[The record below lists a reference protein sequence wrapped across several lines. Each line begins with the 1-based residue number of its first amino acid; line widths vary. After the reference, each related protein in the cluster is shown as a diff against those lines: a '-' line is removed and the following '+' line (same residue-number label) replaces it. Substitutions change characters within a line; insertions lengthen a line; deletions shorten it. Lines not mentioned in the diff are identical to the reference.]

1 MRLIYRIALR
11 LTMIMV
17 PLMAVWAGF
26 FYFAVVD
33 EVNDETDDTLDSFSQ
48 VIIMKM
54 LAGREMPPP
63 ETGTNNS
70 YSIMPVDSLYAEQ
83 NKKIRYYDSE
93 MYIPEKRETEPARI
107 LSTVFRDDD
116 GQYYRLDVFTP
127 AIDKEDLLR
136 AIALWVV
143 ALYLSM
149 LFIAVGVSLYV
160 LNRNMRPLYSLLE
173 WLDRYRLGGKNP
185 PLPDDT
191 DIVEFRKLNEGAQA
205 ALDRIEQTFE
215 KQKQFIGNA
224 SHELQTPMAVI
235 ANRVEWLVD
244 NTDLTEE
251 QLGELLRI
259 RKTLDDVV
267 RLNKT
272 LLMLTKI
279 DNRQFPEASD
289 VDITAL
295 SEEVLSAYDEI
306 YSGKGLYVKRDF
318 EAPLVVRMNT
328 TLAYALISN
337 LLKNAYSHSP
347 EGGHITVTIRDRQ
360 FLIANDGDAELDKD
374 RIFERFYKGSGREG
388 SAGLGLAIVRSVQRY
403 YDLRVEY
410 AFMNGMHVF
419 SVLWK

>member
-235 ANRVEWLVD
+235 SNRVEWLVD

-295 SEEVLSAYDEI
+295 SEEILSAYDEI
-306 YSGKGLYVKRDF
+306 YSDKGLSVKRDF

-403 YDLRVEY
+403 YGLRVEY

-419 SVLWK
+419 SVSWN

>member
-235 ANRVEWLVD
+235 SNRIEWLVD

-295 SEEVLSAYDEI
+295 SEEILSAYDEI
-306 YSGKGLYVKRDF
+306 YSDKGLSVKRDF

-403 YDLRVEY
+403 YGLRVEY

>member
-17 PLMAVWAGF
+17 PLMAVWAAF

-235 ANRVEWLVD
+235 SNRIEWLVD

-295 SEEVLSAYDEI
+295 SEEILSAYDEI
-306 YSGKGLYVKRDF
+306 YSDKGLSVKRDF

-403 YDLRVEY
+403 YGLRVEY

>member
-235 ANRVEWLVD
+235 SNRVEWLVD

-295 SEEVLSAYDEI
+295 SEEILSAYDEI
-306 YSGKGLYVKRDF
+306 YSDKGLSVKRDF

-403 YDLRVEY
+403 YNLRVEY

-419 SVLWK
+419 SVSWN